1 MELVRDRKGG
11 MVQAGQAKR
20 NQVALAVLA
29 GLAVLADPT
38 HSPEYL
44 PESTLLFNE
53 TFIRGHRH
61 FLTQTY
67 SHPETYSQGEATN
80 LQSGRTQMITTSANV
95 FQTAM
100 TMQRKSPGLFT
111 AFAEGAPTCVDAGT
125 SRSYKSVSPS
135 DAPPRFLFHNISM
148 TFR

>member
-1 MELVRDRKGG
+1 
-11 MVQAGQAKR
+11 MVQDGQAKR
-20 NQVALAVLA
+20 TQVAQDVLAVLA

-38 HSPEYL
+38 PSPEYL
-44 PESTLLFNE
+44 PESTPLFNE
-53 TFIRGHRH
+53 TFIREHRL

-95 FQTAM
+95 FQNAM
-100 TMQRKSPGLFT
+100 TMQRKSPSLFT
-111 AFAEGAPTCVDAGT
+111 APVEGAPTCVDAGT
-125 SRSYKSVSPS
+125 SRSYKSVSTS
-135 DAPPRFLFHNISM
+135 DAPLRFLFHNISM